1 MRPLAAA
8 LILLATAPSPP
19 RELGG
24 HEIAETVQVGDRTL
38 VLNGAGI
45 RKKLFFF
52 PVYVCALYL
61 EGRSGD
67 PVAVLDADRPWQVT
81 LHFMRNVG
89 HHQILDVFH
98 EAFQQESPG
107 QAAPLS
113 QELEKFHA
121 VMEDVK
127 QGQDLTISYV
137 PGQGTTLRAPTG
149 SWATVPGK
157 GFADAVLR
165 TWLGRKPADPELKE
179 RLLGR

>member
-1 MRPLAAA
+1 MNALAAV
-8 LILLATAPSPP
+8 LVLLTASPSPP

-24 HEIAETVQVGDRTL
+24 HELPDTARVGDRTL

-61 EGRSGD
+61 EERSLD
-67 PVAVLDADRPWQVT
+67 PASVLDADRAWQVT
-81 LHFMRNVG
+81 LHFMRSVG
-89 HHQILDVFH
+89 HHQVLDVFH

-107 QAAPLS
+107 QVAPLN
-113 QELEKFHA
+113 QELERFHA

-127 QGQDLTISYV
+127 QGQDLTISYL
-137 PGQGTTLRAPTG
+137 PGVGTTLRAPTG

-165 TWLGRKPADPELKE
+165 TWLGRRPADPELKE
-179 RLLGR
+179 RILGR